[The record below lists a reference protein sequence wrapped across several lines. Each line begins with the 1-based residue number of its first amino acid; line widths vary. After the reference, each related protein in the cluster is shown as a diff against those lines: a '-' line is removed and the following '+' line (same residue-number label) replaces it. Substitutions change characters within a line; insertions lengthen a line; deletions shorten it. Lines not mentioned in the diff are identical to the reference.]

1 MLDLDNLPPRLRR
14 ADVPEY
20 LRRKHGICLAV
31 ATLASWA
38 VSGGGPC
45 FQRDGRWPL
54 YPLSDLD
61 EWAERRLS
69 PIVQSTSEL
78 AQGGSPRLASE
89 EPAGGVA

>member
-38 VSGGGPC
+38 VSGEGPR
-45 FQRDGRWPL
+45 FQRDGRWPV

-61 EWAERRLS
+61 KWAERRLS

-78 AQGGSPRLASE
+78 APSAGPGLSADKS
-89 EPAGGVA
+89 AGGAA

>member
-38 VSGGGPC
+38 VTGEGPR
-45 FQRDGRWPL
+45 FQRDGRWPV
-54 YPLSDLD
+54 YPLPDLD
-61 EWAERRLS
+61 KWAPAIPRR
-69 PIVQSTSEL
+69 PIDFRIGAKRWPGAV
-78 AQGGSPRLASE
+78 G
-89 EPAGGVA
+89 